1 MPKAQTTVPT
11 ITVLMDTPEFSKRFV
26 EGLTGEY
33 ARFGC
38 MQKPPNEGDIVEIIR
53 NLCEI
58 SQEGWL
64 RESLLR
70 HDAGLIAGWLS
81 RPASA

>member
-1 MPKAQTTVPT
+1 MPKA
-11 ITVLMDTPEFSKRFV
+11 
-26 EGLTGEY
+26 
-33 ARFGC
+33 
-38 MQKPPNEGDIVEIIR
+38 QKPPNEDDIAEIIR

-64 RESLLR
+64 
-70 HDAGLIAGWLS
+70 S

>member
-1 MPKAQTTVPT
+1 MKYAVANAVTT
-11 ITVLMDTPEFSKRFV
+11 ITVLMDTPEFSKGFV

-64 RESLLR
+64 
-70 HDAGLIAGWLS
+70 S